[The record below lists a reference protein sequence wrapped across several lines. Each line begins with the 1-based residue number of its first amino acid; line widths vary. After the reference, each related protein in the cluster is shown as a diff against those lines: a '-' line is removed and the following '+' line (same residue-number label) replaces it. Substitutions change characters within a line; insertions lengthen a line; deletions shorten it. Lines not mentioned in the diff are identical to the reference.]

1 MCRLPGAQNR
11 PAWLDRSV
19 ASPPLRC
26 AHRPVLVRITN
37 VKGDQSPMIT
47 LGIDAHKR
55 THTVVAVDD
64 VGCQLGT
71 KTTTATTSDDH
82 LEIIRWADRFGPERQ
97 WAVEDCRHLS
107 RRLES
112 DMLAAG
118 ERIVRVPPK
127 LMAHARDAARTYG
140 KSDPIDALAVA
151 HAALRNPDLPVAQL
165 DGPAR
170 ELRLLVDHREDL
182 VAERTRCL
190 NRLRWHL
197 HELDA
202 SWDPPARSLTSYKNL
217 DAIAARLT
225 SFDGPV
231 ARIAAE
237 IVEHAR
243 HLTVRERALEREITG
258 IVNKL
263 APTLLAL
270 AGVGALTAAKIV
282 AETAD
287 VRRFKH
293 KDAYA
298 RHNGTAPLPVWS
310 GNRER
315 HRLSRTGNRQLNAA
329 IHRIAITQARC
340 HDDAIA
346 YIDRRLTDHHN
357 TKTEALRALKRRL
370 SDVVYR
376 ALLADAQPAQTAPAD
391 LLAAAA

>member
-1 MCRLPGAQNR
+1 
-11 PAWLDRSV
+11 
-19 ASPPLRC
+19 
-26 AHRPVLVRITN
+26 
-37 VKGDQSPMIT
+37 MIT

-55 THTVVAVDD
+55 THTVVAVDE
-64 VGCQLGT
+64 VGRQVGT
-71 KTTTATTSDDH
+71 RTTTSTTSEDH
-82 LEIIRWADRFGPERQ
+82 LDLVRWADRFGTERR

-107 RRLES
+107 RRLEA
-112 DMLAAG
+112 DLLAAG

-151 HAALRNPDLPVAQL
+151 HAALRHRDLPVAQL

-197 HELDA
+197 HELDPT
-202 SWDPPARSLTSYKNL
+202 WDPPARSLTRIKNL
-217 DAIAARLT
+217 DAVAARLAHL
-225 SFDGPV
+225 DGPV
-231 ARIAAE
+231 VRVAAE
-237 IVEHAR
+237 IVAHAR
-243 HLTVRERALEREITG
+243 DLTVRERALERDIAR
-258 IVNKL
+258 IVADL

-270 AGVGALTAAKIV
+270 AGVGVLTAAKIV

-287 VRRFKH
+287 VRRFKS

-315 HRLSRTGNRQLNAA
+315 HRLARTGNRQLNAA
-329 IHRIAITQARC
+329 IHRIAITQVRC
-340 HDDAIA
+340 HDDART
-346 YIDRRLTDHHN
+346 YLDRRITQDHK

-376 ALLADAQPAQTAPAD
+376 ALLADAQPTSAAPAN
-391 LLAAAA
+391 LLADAA